1 MPPSGDGKPSMDVAK
16 AVDSVIARFIGTK
29 HERDLKKLEP
39 LVAAMNAQEPEVQ
52 ALSDEQLKERF
63 AALRTQVQEQLKDAD
78 PAEPTYKDELQKA
91 LTDAIVPAF
100 ALVREAGLR
109 FLKMR
114 KFDVQLIGRMLR
126 IDGEITSQS
135 T

>member
-39 LVAAMNAQEPEVQ
+39 LVAAMKAQEPEVQ
-52 ALSDEQLKERF
+52 ALSDEQLTERL

-78 PAEPTYKDELQKA
+78 PAEPTDKYDLQKA
-91 LTDAIVPAF
+91 LTDAIVAAF
-100 ALVREAGLR
+100 PLVGAAGRR
-109 FLKMR
+109 FLHMR
-114 KFDVQLIGRMLR
+114 HSD
-126 IDGEITSQS
+126 
-135 T
+135 